1 MSDDLK
7 LYKKCYIYMIITTT
21 IYVLIVTC
29 LAILSSILGI
39 EVGDNIASFFGIF
52 ILIYDCI
59 MLFVLIKSKFSLGKG
74 NSIVLG
80 LGIPL
85 VLYICMNLQSTIF
98 NILLVFMVVVN
109 LFLSLK
115 EIK

>member
-1 MSDDLK
+1 MSEDLK
-7 LYKKCYIYMIITTT
+7 LHDKCYIYMIITTT
-21 IYVLIVTC
+21 IYVLIATC

-39 EVGDNIASFFGIF
+39 KVGESIVLFFGAF
-52 ILIYDCI
+52 ILIFDCI
-59 MLFVLIKSKFSLGKG
+59 MLFVLIKSKFSLGKVR
-74 NSIVLG
+74 SLVLA

-98 NILLVFMVVVN
+98 NIMLVCMVGIN
-109 LFLSLK
+109 LILSLK